1 MSRLWHIQ
9 RAERTFWIAK
19 DLHMVSNDNFKKAID
34 IISKSKCILI
44 TSHTRPDGDA
54 CGCISAMCDVLGA
67 LGKNVTPLLLS
78 AAPQWYEFL
87 FAEMPAV
94 LGEDV
99 RLDELT
105 AGRFGKFDLIVI
117 VDTNSYSQL
126 PKFDEYLKQTDTPVL
141 VLDHHQ
147 TSDGLGDVELVDS
160 DAAATGLIV
169 FELLEYAG
177 WPVTE
182 KIAESLF
189 IALATDTGWFQFS
202 NSNSRVYRA
211 CAELIDA
218 GIKPTQI
225 YEHLYLNFS
234 YPRFKLMAGMLD
246 KLELHLDGRYA
257 AMQITKQDLERTG
270 AAYSDTENLIN
281 ECHRIDSIKA
291 SALFIE
297 LKDGRI
303 RCSLRSR
310 GPLDV
315 SKIAAKFG
323 GGGHTMAAGTFLPGP
338 LENAKQLIL
347 AEMENCLTHG
357 PA

>member
-1 MSRLWHIQ
+1 MINNDDFQKAVELINKS
-9 RAERTFWIAK
+9 
-19 DLHMVSNDNFKKAID
+19 SN
-34 IISKSKCILI
+34 ILI
-44 TSHTRPDGDA
+44 TAHTKPDGDA
-54 CGCISAMCDVLGA
+54 CGCITAICDVLEA

-78 AAPQWYEFL
+78 TVPDWYEFL
-87 FAEMPAV
+87 FTEKAAV

-99 RLDELT
+99 QLDELI
-105 AGRFGKFDLIVI
+105 AGQLGTFDLILI
-117 VDTNSYSQL
+117 VDTNSHSQL
-126 PKFDEYLKQTDTPVL
+126 TKFNDYLKQNDKPIL
-141 VLDHHQ
+141 ILDHHE
-147 TSDGLGDVELVDS
+147 TSDGLGDVELIDT

-169 FELLEYAG
+169 LDLLKYAG

-189 IALATDTGWFQFS
+189 VAMATDTGWFQFS
-202 NSNSRVYRA
+202 NTDSRVYRA
-211 CAELIDA
+211 CAELTDA
-218 GIKPTQI
+218 GVKPTQI
-225 YEHLYLNFS
+225 YDHLYLNFS

-257 AMQITKQDLERTG
+257 AMQISQQDFEQTG
-270 AAYSDTENLIN
+270 AAHSDTESLIN
-281 ECHRIDSIKA
+281 ECHRIDSVKA

-347 AEMENCLTHG
+347 TEMEKRF
-357 PA
+357 

>member
-1 MSRLWHIQ
+1 M
-9 RAERTFWIAK
+9 
-19 DLHMVSNDNFKKAID
+19 
-34 IISKSKCILI
+34 
-44 TSHTRPDGDA
+44 
-54 CGCISAMCDVLGA
+54 
-67 LGKNVTPLLLS
+67 
-78 AAPQWYEFL
+78 
-87 FAEMPAV
+87 
-94 LGEDV
+94 
-99 RLDELT
+99 
-105 AGRFGKFDLIVI
+105 
-117 VDTNSYSQL
+117 
-126 PKFDEYLKQTDTPVL
+126 LK
-141 VLDHHQ
+141 
-147 TSDGLGDVELVDS
+147 
-160 DAAATGLIV
+160 
-169 FELLEYAG
+169 YAG

-189 IALATDTGWFQFS
+189 VALATDTGWFQFS

-218 GIKPTQI
+218 GVKPTQI
-225 YEHLYLNFS
+225 YDHLYLNFS
-234 YPRFKLMAGMLD
+234 YPRFRLMAGMLD

-257 AMQITKQDLERTG
+257 AMQITRQDFERTG

-281 ECHRIDSIKA
+281 GCHRIGTVEA

-315 SKIAAKFG
+315 SIIASKFG

-347 AEMENCLTHG
+347 DEISKSLD
-357 PA
+357 

>member
-1 MSRLWHIQ
+1 M
-9 RAERTFWIAK
+9 E
-19 DLHMVSNDNFKKAID
+19 SNDNFKKAID

-44 TSHTRPDGDA
+44 TTHTKPDGDA
-54 CGCISAMCDVLGA
+54 CGCVTAMCDALGA

-87 FAEMPAV
+87 FAEKAAV

-99 RLDELT
+99 QLDELI
-105 AGRFGKFDLIVI
+105 AGRFGSFDLVLI
-117 VDTNSYSQL
+117 VDTNSHSQL
-126 PKFDEYLKQTDTPVL
+126 TKFNDYLKQNDKPVL
-141 VLDHHQ
+141 VLDHHE

-169 FELLEYAG
+169 LDLLKYAG

-189 IALATDTGWFQFS
+189 VALATDTGWFQFS
-202 NSNSRVYRA
+202 NADSRVYRA

-225 YEHLYLNFS
+225 YDHLYLNFS
-234 YPRFKLMAGMLD
+234 YPRFRLMAGMLD
-246 KLELHLDGRYA
+246 KLKLHLAGRYA
-257 AMQITKQDLERTG
+257 AMQITQQDFERTG

-310 GPLDV
+310 GPIDV

-347 AEMENCLTHG
+347 TEMEKNL
-357 PA
+357 

>member
-1 MSRLWHIQ
+1 MINTDDFQ
-9 RAERTFWIAK
+9 
-19 DLHMVSNDNFKKAID
+19 KAVELIN
-34 IISKSKCILI
+34 KSGNILI
-44 TSHTRPDGDA
+44 TSHTKPDGDA
-54 CGCISAMCDVLGA
+54 CGCVTAMCDVLGA

-78 AAPQWYEFL
+78 PPPQWYEFL
-87 FAEMPAV
+87 FAEKAAV

-105 AGRFGKFDLIVI
+105 AGRFGQFDLIVI

-126 PKFDEYLKQTDTPVL
+126 PKFDEYLKQADTPVL

-147 TSDGLGDVELVDS
+147 TSDSLGDVELVDS
-160 DAAATGLIV
+160 NTAATGLIV
-169 FELLEYAG
+169 FELLKYAG

-189 IALATDTGWFQFS
+189 VTMATDTGWFQFS
-202 NSNSRVYRA
+202 NTDSRVYRA
-211 CAELIDA
+211 CAELVDA

-225 YEHLYLNFS
+225 YDHLYLNFS
-234 YPRFKLMAGMLD
+234 YSRFKLMAGMLD

-257 AMQITKQDLERTG
+257 AMQITKQDIERTG
-270 AAYSDTENLIN
+270 AVYGDTENLIN
-281 ECHRIDSIKA
+281 ECHRIGTVEA

-297 LKDGRI
+297 LEDDRI
-303 RCSLRSR
+303 RCSLRSK
-310 GPLDV
+310 GHLDV

-338 LENAKQLIL
+338 LENAKQIIL
-347 AEMENCLTHG
+347 AEMENRLTHG

>member
-1 MSRLWHIQ
+1 MKNTDDFQ
-9 RAERTFWIAK
+9 
-19 DLHMVSNDNFKKAID
+19 KAIEL
-34 IISKSKCILI
+34 INKSSNILI
-44 TSHTRPDGDA
+44 TSHTKPDGDA
-54 CGCISAMCDVLGA
+54 CGCVVAMCEAIGA

-78 AAPQWYEFL
+78 SVPQWYEYL
-87 FAEMPAV
+87 FAEKPAV
-94 LGEDV
+94 FGEDV
-99 RLDELT
+99 KLDELT
-105 AGRFGKFDLIVI
+105 AGRFGQFDLILI
-117 VDTNSYSQL
+117 VDTNSHSQL
-126 PKFDEYLKQTDTPVL
+126 AKFNDYLKQNDKPIL
-141 VLDHHQ
+141 VLDHHG
-147 TSDGLGDVELVDS
+147 TSDGLGDVELIDS

-169 FELLEYAG
+169 LDLLKYAG

-189 IALATDTGWFQFS
+189 VALATDTGWFQFS

-211 CAELIDA
+211 CADLIDA
-218 GIKPTQI
+218 GVKPTQI

-257 AMQITKQDLERTG
+257 VMQITKQDFEQTG
-270 AAYSDTENLIN
+270 AEYSDTENLIN
-281 ECHRIDSIKA
+281 ECHRIDSVEV

-323 GGGHTMAAGTFLPGP
+323 GGGHTKAAGTFLPGP
-338 LENAKQLIL
+338 LENAKKLIL
-347 AEMENCLTHG
+347 AEIEQRL
-357 PA
+357 

>member
-1 MSRLWHIQ
+1 MINTDDFQKAVELINKS
-9 RAERTFWIAK
+9 
-19 DLHMVSNDNFKKAID
+19 SN
-34 IISKSKCILI
+34 ILI
-44 TSHTRPDGDA
+44 TAHTKPDGDA
-54 CGCISAMCDVLGA
+54 CGCVTAMCDVLGA

-78 AAPQWYEFL
+78 PPPQWYEFL
-87 FAEMPAV
+87 FAEKAAV

-105 AGRFGKFDLIVI
+105 AGRFGQFDLIVI

-126 PKFDEYLKQTDTPVL
+126 PKFDEYLKQADTPVL

-147 TSDGLGDVELVDS
+147 TSDSLGDVELVDS
-160 DAAATGLIV
+160 NTAATGLIV
-169 FELLEYAG
+169 FELLKYAG

-189 IALATDTGWFQFS
+189 VTMATDTGWFQFS
-202 NSNSRVYRA
+202 NTDSRVYRA
-211 CAELIDA
+211 CAELVDA

-225 YEHLYLNFS
+225 YDHLYLNFS
-234 YPRFKLMAGMLD
+234 YSRFKLMAGMLD
-246 KLELHLDGRYA
+246 KIELHLDGRYA
-257 AMQITKQDLERTG
+257 AMQITKQDIERTG
-270 AAYSDTENLIN
+270 AVYGDTENLIN
-281 ECHRIDSIKA
+281 ECHRIGTVEA

-297 LKDGRI
+297 LEDDRI
-303 RCSLRSR
+303 RCSLRSK
-310 GPLDV
+310 GHLDV

-338 LENAKQLIL
+338 LENAKQIIL
-347 AEMENCLTHG
+347 AEMENRLTHG

>member
-1 MSRLWHIQ
+1 MINTDDFQ
-9 RAERTFWIAK
+9 
-19 DLHMVSNDNFKKAID
+19 KAVELIN
-34 IISKSKCILI
+34 KSGNILI
-44 TSHTRPDGDA
+44 TSHTKPDGDA
-54 CGCISAMCDVLGA
+54 CGCVTAMCDVLGA

-78 AAPQWYEFL
+78 PPPQWYEFL
-87 FAEMPAV
+87 FAEKAAV

-105 AGRFGKFDLIVI
+105 AGRFGQFDLIVI

-126 PKFDEYLKQTDTPVL
+126 PKFDEYLKQADTPVL

-147 TSDGLGDVELVDS
+147 TSDSLGDVDLVDS
-160 DAAATGLIV
+160 NAAATGLIV
-169 FELLEYAG
+169 FELLKYAG

-189 IALATDTGWFQFS
+189 VTMATDTGWFQFS
-202 NSNSRVYRA
+202 NTDSRVYRA
-211 CAELIDA
+211 CAELVDA

-225 YEHLYLNFS
+225 YDHLYLNFS
-234 YPRFKLMAGMLD
+234 YSRFKLMAGMLD
-246 KLELHLDGRYA
+246 KIELHLDGRYA
-257 AMQITKQDLERTG
+257 AMQITKQDIERTG
-270 AAYSDTENLIN
+270 AVYGDTENLIN
-281 ECHRIDSIKA
+281 ECHRIGTVEA

-297 LKDGRI
+297 LEDDRI
-303 RCSLRSR
+303 RCSLRSK
-310 GPLDV
+310 GHLDV

-338 LENAKQLIL
+338 LENAKQIIL
-347 AEMENCLTHG
+347 AEMENRLTHG

>member
-1 MSRLWHIQ
+1 MAGADDFQKAVELINKS
-9 RAERTFWIAK
+9 
-19 DLHMVSNDNFKKAID
+19 SN
-34 IISKSKCILI
+34 ILI
-44 TSHTRPDGDA
+44 TSHIKPDGDA
-54 CGCISAMCDVLGA
+54 CGCVVAMCEAMGA

-78 AAPQWYEFL
+78 SVPQWYEYL
-87 FAEMPAV
+87 FAEKPAV

-99 RLDELT
+99 QLDELI
-105 AGRFGKFDLIVI
+105 AGRFGQFDLVLI
-117 VDTNSYSQL
+117 VDTNSHSQL
-126 PKFDEYLKQTDTPVL
+126 AKFNDYLKQNDKPIL
-141 VLDHHQ
+141 ILDHHE
-147 TSDGLGDVELVDS
+147 TSDGLGDVELIDS

-169 FELLEYAG
+169 LDLLKYAG

-189 IALATDTGWFQFS
+189 VALATDTGWFQFS

-211 CAELIDA
+211 CADLIDA

-225 YEHLYLNFS
+225 YDHLYLNFS
-234 YPRFKLMAGMLD
+234 YPRFRLMAGMLD

-257 AMQITKQDLERTG
+257 VMQITQQDFERTG
-270 AAYSDTENLIN
+270 AEYSDTENLIN
-281 ECHRIDSIKA
+281 ECHRIDSIEA

-310 GPLDV
+310 GHLDV
-315 SKIAAKFG
+315 SKIAVKFG

-338 LENAKQLIL
+338 LENAKKLIL
-347 AEMENCLTHG
+347 KEIEQRL
-357 PA
+357 

>member
-1 MSRLWHIQ
+1 MKNNDDFQKAVELINKS
-9 RAERTFWIAK
+9 
-19 DLHMVSNDNFKKAID
+19 SN
-34 IISKSKCILI
+34 ILI

-54 CGCISAMCDVLGA
+54 CGCIAAMCAALEA

-78 AAPQWYEFL
+78 AVPQWYEFL
-87 FAEMPAV
+87 FSEMPAV

-99 RLDELT
+99 QLDELT
-105 AGRFGKFDLIVI
+105 AGRFDLILI
-117 VDTNSYSQL
+117 VDTNSHSQL
-126 PKFDEYLKQTDTPVL
+126 LKFNDYLKQNEKPVL
-141 VLDHHQ
+141 VIDHHE
-147 TSDGLGDVELVDS
+147 TSDGLGDVDLVDS
-160 DAAATGLIV
+160 DAAAAGLIV
-169 FELLEYAG
+169 LDLLKYAG

-189 IALATDTGWFQFS
+189 VALATDTGWFQFS

-218 GIKPTQI
+218 GVKPTQI
-225 YEHLYLNFS
+225 YDHLYLNFS
-234 YPRFKLMAGMLD
+234 QERFKLMVGMLN

-257 AMQITKQDLERTG
+257 VMQISQQDFERTG
-270 AAYSDTENLIN
+270 AAYSDTESLIN
-281 ECHRIDSIKA
+281 ECHRIGTVKA
-291 SALFIE
+291 STLFIE

-310 GPLDV
+310 GPLTLDV

-347 AEMENCLTHG
+347 EEVSKTMV
-357 PA
+357 

>member
-1 MSRLWHIQ
+1 MELTNDFQKAVELIN
-9 RAERTFWIAK
+9 K
-19 DLHMVSNDNFKKAID
+19 SND
-34 IISKSKCILI
+34 ILI

-54 CGCISAMCDVLGA
+54 CGCIAAMREALGT

-78 AAPQWYEFL
+78 SLPQWYEFL
-87 FAEMPAV
+87 FTEKPAV
-94 LGEDV
+94 LDEDV
-99 RLDELT
+99 QLDDLL
-105 AGRFGKFDLIVI
+105 AGRFGQFDLILI
-117 VDTNSYSQL
+117 VDTNSHSQL
-126 PKFDEYLKQTDTPVL
+126 AKFSNYLKQNDAPVL
-141 VLDHHQ
+141 VLDHHE
-147 TSDGLGDVELVDS
+147 TSDGLGGVELLDS
-160 DAAATGLIV
+160 NAAATGLI
-169 FELLEYAG
+169 LLDLLKYAG

-189 IALATDTGWFQFS
+189 VAVATDTGWFQFS
-202 NSNSRVYRA
+202 NTDSRVYRA

-225 YEHLYLNFS
+225 YDHLYMNFS
-234 YPRFKLMAGMLD
+234 YSRFKLMAGMLD

-257 AMQITKQDLERTG
+257 VMQITQQDFERTG

-281 ECHRIDSIKA
+281 ECHRIDSVEA

-310 GPLDV
+310 GHLDV
-315 SKIAAKFG
+315 SKIAAKFS

-338 LENAKQLIL
+338 LENAKKVIL
-347 AEMENCLTHG
+347 EEVSKRMK
-357 PA
+357 